1 MMYVLC
7 PLHPKSKTDYLGRLK
22 GCQGKY
28 SESDAFKGIVPVKM
42 LQIEGGGG
50 VPAVSSH
57 HLIYSRD
64 VSYFNKKL
72 MKKIASM
79 YPHGLT

>member
-42 LQIEGGGG
+42 LQIEGGGE
-50 VPAVSSH
+50 S
-57 HLIYSRD
+57 L
-64 VSYFNKKL
+64 L
-72 MKKIASM
+72 
-79 YPHGLT
+79 